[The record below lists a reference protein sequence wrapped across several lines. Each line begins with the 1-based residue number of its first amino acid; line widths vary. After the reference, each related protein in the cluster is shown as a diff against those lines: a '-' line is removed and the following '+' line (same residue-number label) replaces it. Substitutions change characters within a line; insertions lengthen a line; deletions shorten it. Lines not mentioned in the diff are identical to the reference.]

1 MNASVI
7 QPDNREEAK
16 ANRNL
21 AIWIGVLSAG
31 VFGLFYVLLFALM
44 FLRPG
49 LLFKL
54 LPIPPITE
62 AAISDGKRTYLLS
75 QQIDMSTI
83 DPRQD
88 RQPEVKHFLTV
99 LNGAAAGAA
108 QEIPPY
114 AHAASA
120 DQHLLFLDTGL
131 YRLYDGNRWIE
142 ERSAAIGTD
151 PRGLLAPA
159 GLYVLSEDES
169 GSRLN
174 LIAGTTTQ
182 QLPLPAEYL
191 AWHGQKDHCSC
202 VKLVLYQ
209 GRLALFWTEKD
220 SISWTILDGE
230 TWSPVATSPYSGGY
244 DVIADASN
252 LYFFQREGEGQDRT
266 LSYSVLA
273 NNAWSGPVPLPIA
286 GEFMNWDAFIESG
299 KLKLFVQQLTT
310 QTLYTIDQGKLID
323 PVRLKGPFAFS
334 AMMGGMAGIIV
345 IGNALTVLAVFG
357 LSAVIR
363 RFKKRI
369 WREEAA
375 AYEFASLFRR
385 FLATLLDKLLL
396 LVPPALV
403 IAFAMPGLDEIA
415 GDPFRFIFTILSALA
430 LFFVGGFLYHS
441 LLEGIYG
448 QTLGKKICGIRV
460 LKADFSPCGLSAGFL
475 RNLMRIAD
483 AFFYYL
489 VAIIAMA
496 GSFRWQRVGDLVAE
510 TVVVRVNEGNL
521 R

>member
-1 MNASVI
+1 M
-7 QPDNREEAK
+7 
-16 ANRNL
+16 

-31 VFGLFYVLLFALM
+31 AFGLFYVLLFALM

-62 AAISDGKRTYLLS
+62 AAISDGKKTYLLS

-83 DPRQD
+83 DPRQK

-99 LNGAAAGAA
+99 LNGAATGAA

-114 AHAASA
+114 AHAVGANNR
-120 DQHLLFLDTGL
+120 LLFLDKGI
-131 YRLYDGNRWIE
+131 YRIYDGKRWSE
-142 ERSAAIGTD
+142 ERSDAIGTN

-169 GSRLN
+169 GPRLN

-191 AWHGQKDHCSC
+191 ARDEKDHCSC
-202 VKLVLYQ
+202 VKLALYQ

-220 SISWTILDGE
+220 ALSWTILDGE
-230 TWSPVATSPYSGGY
+230 TWSAVATSPYSGGY
-244 DVIADASN
+244 DVIADDNN
-252 LYFFQREGEGQDRT
+252 LYFFQREGEGQDRM

-273 NNAWSGPVPLPIA
+273 NDAWSGPVPLPIP
-286 GEFMNWDAFIESG
+286 GEFLNWDVLIESG

-310 QTLYTIDQGKLID
+310 QTLYTIDQGALVD
-323 PVRLKGPFAFS
+323 PVRLKGPFDPS
-334 AMMGGMAGIIV
+334 AMMGKMASIIV
-345 IGNALTVLAVFG
+345 IGNVLTVLALFG

-369 WREEAA
+369 WRAEDAE
-375 AYEFASLFRR
+375 YEFASLFRR
-385 FLATLLDKLLL
+385 FLADLLDKLLL

-403 IAFAMPGLDEIA
+403 IALAMPGLDEMA
-415 GDPFRFIFTILSALA
+415 EDPFPFILTILSALA
-430 LFFVGGFLYHS
+430 FFFLGGFLYHS

-489 VAIIAMA
+489 VAIIAMVA
-496 GSFRWQRVGDLVAE
+496 TCKWQRVGDLVAE
-510 TVVVRVNEGNL
+510 TVVVRVKEDN
-521 R
+521 RP